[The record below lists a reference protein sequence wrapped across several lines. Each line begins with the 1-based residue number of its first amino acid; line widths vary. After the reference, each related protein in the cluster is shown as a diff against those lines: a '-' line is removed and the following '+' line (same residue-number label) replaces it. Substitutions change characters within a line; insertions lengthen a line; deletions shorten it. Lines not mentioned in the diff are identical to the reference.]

1 MVSTSV
7 IHVIHGLLL
16 IYRPQRD
23 KRLSWVNY
31 LENGGRFAAVST
43 QLVDDAVNVVVVFGG
58 DVVDTFAED
67 DEASITYAM
76 QSVLVELQ

>member
-23 KRLSWVNY
+23 GRLSWVNY